1 MVEPWTNTLHVLLM
15 VTFSKTAYQN
25 LDSSGGTFHVSRN
38 TDSFSNPEML
48 KSGYKHNTIAQ
59 IMQTRSVFRIY
70 QKIIIVRILGHP
82 VSWILW
88 VFELE
93 SGVF

>member
-1 MVEPWTNTLHVLLM
+1 MVEPWTNTLHVLLISH
-15 VTFSKTAYQN
+15 VLQN
-25 LDSSGGTFHVSRN
+25 SLPESLDSSGGTFAFHVSRN

-59 IMQTRSVFRIY
+59 IMQTRSAFRIY

-82 VSWILW
+82 VQLDFMGI
-88 VFELE
+88 
-93 SGVF
+93 